1 MATPENA
8 VKKQI
13 DALLKK
19 YEFVTVPGRSENYK
33 IMWWYKPQ
41 SGTYGRAGIPDYIGC
56 FNGRLFAIEA
66 KAANGKLTVLQE
78 NALEQIRRAGGRV
91 FVVWGQPNTKGTLYQ
106 PDHHSLALWLQEETA
121 AFKARVIFGVE
132 KNTPPP
138 PDSEYWAA
146 VAKSVG
152 NSV

>member
-1 MATPENA
+1 MATPEHA

-19 YEFVTVPGRSENYK
+19 YEFVTVPGREEKYK

-66 KAANGKLTVLQE
+66 KAAKGKLTVLQE
-78 NALEQIRRAGGRV
+78 NALEQIKKAGGRV
-91 FVVWGQPNTKGTLYQ
+91 FVIWGGDERHKPYGDY
-106 PDHHSLALWLQEETA
+106 SLAGWLEEETA

-132 KNTPPP
+132 ENTPPP
-138 PDSEYWAA
+138 PDSEYW
-146 VAKSVG
+146 SSI
-152 NSV
+152 NFPSLPRI